1 VSGPSGKIKAQK
13 EQEMIPRITI
23 PDDFPP
29 VVSGSAAE
37 DRIRS
42 LGELE
47 IFCRKAESEEELI
60 ERLKESAVVIGT
72 RAFTLF
78 TRRILSSCPRLR
90 LISILGTGTDNV
102 DLRAAAELG
111 MTVTNT
117 PGANAVAVAEHAVAL
132 MFSLVRQI
140 PVLDREVRL
149 GRWPRVDMVQ
159 LRGKVMGLLGLGAI
173 GRHVAGMTRG
183 LGMETIAWT
192 LHPSPERAGQS
203 GVRFVSREELLENSD
218 VLSLHLRLNDETRGF
233 IRKEDFDR
241 MKPSACFVNTARAA
255 LVEPGALIEAL
266 RTRKIAG
273 AALDVFDSEP
283 LPAEDP
289 LATMPNVVLTA
300 HCAALTPEATRN
312 SLAMAIENVSHFL
325 EGKQI
330 EPARLVV
337 KGSR

>member
-1 VSGPSGKIKAQK
+1 MIEAQK
-13 EQEMIPRITI
+13 EIEMIPRITI

-37 DRIRS
+37 QGIRS

-47 IFCRKAESEEELI
+47 IFCRKAETEGELI
-60 ERLKESAVVIGT
+60 ERLKESEVVIGT

-78 TRRILSSCPRLR
+78 TRRILSCCPRLR

-102 DLRAAAELG
+102 DLKAAAELG

-117 PGANAVAVAEHAVAL
+117 PGANALAVAEHAVAL
-132 MFSLVRQI
+132 MFSVVRRV
-140 PVLDREVRL
+140 PLLDREVRS
-149 GRWPRVDMVQ
+149 GHWPRVDMVQ
-159 LRGKVMGLLGLGAI
+159 LSGKVMGLLGLGAI
-173 GRHVAGMTRG
+173 GRHVARMTRG

-192 LHPSPERAGQS
+192 RHPSPERAGEC
-203 GVRFVSREELLENSD
+203 GVRLVSREELLENSD

-233 IRKEDFDR
+233 IRREDFDR
-241 MKPSACFVNTARAA
+241 MKPSAFLVNTARAA
-255 LVEPGALIEAL
+255 LVEPGALVEAL
-266 RTRKIAG
+266 RAEKIAG
-273 AALDVFDSEP
+273 AALDVFDREP

-300 HCAALTPEATRN
+300 HCGALTPEATHN
-312 SLAMAIENVSHFL
+312 SLAMAIQNVSRFL

-330 EPARLVV
+330 DPARLVV
-337 KGSR
+337 MGNR